1 MAEWNIADMDKC
13 IQTMR
18 QVAEE
23 LKEKSLGIQAAE
35 RNLNR
40 ILASIS
46 MLELN
51 ISDMKGLG

>member
-1 MAEWNIADMDKC
+1 MAEWKIEDMDEC

-23 LKEKSLGIQAAE
+23 LKEKSLGFQAVE
-35 RNLNR
+35 RNLVR
-40 ILASIS
+40 MLATIT

-51 ISDMKGLG
+51 ISDMKGLV